1 MYVLVT
7 QITVLTMK
15 FLSSNKSSGSK
26 SKNPINKYRRIL
38 ATNILISM
46 CIYLMNPTSKLFLYG
61 LLFFVF
67 VQVIHYFYNI
77 TRGEFFLLNVLN
89 YIKAGNSGNNLKI
102 NKNFD
107 EEGTD
112 QFCDDSV
119 PAIVTAFYDSI
130 QYQNTTVSTEI
141 EYNQTCSLSEDCRK
155 KSKLPDC
162 HTAILQKLLYELE
175 VEKVYLDTDLT
186 IELLAKKLGTNRSYL
201 SVIIMNHYHK
211 NFRQLIN
218 EYRIKQ
224 ALELIAGDAVKN
236 LTIEGLGHE
245 VGFKHSSSFR
255 MAFHKHTG
263 RPPSFFVK
271 YIVVGS

>member
-1 MYVLVT
+1 
-7 QITVLTMK
+7 MK
-15 FLSSNKSSGSK
+15 FLSSNKNSEFK
-26 SKNPINKYRRIL
+26 REKVIHKYYRVL
-38 ATNILISM
+38 TANILIST
-46 CIYLMNPTSKLFLYG
+46 CIYSMNPTSELFLYG
-61 LLFFVF
+61 LLLFVF
-67 VQVIHYFYNI
+67 VLVIHYFFYI
-77 TRGEFFLLNVLN
+77 TRGEFFILNVLN
-89 YIKAGNSGNNLKI
+89 YIKAGNSGNNSRS
-102 NKNFD
+102 NHDFD

-112 QFCDDSV
+112 QFCAETV
-119 PAIVTAFYDSI
+119 PAIAAAFYDSS
-130 QYQNTTVSTEI
+130 QYQNMTISTEM
-141 EYNQTCSLSEDCRK
+141 EYNQTSSLSDDCRK

-175 VEKVYLDTDLT
+175 VEKVYLDTNLT

-224 ALELIAGDAVKN
+224 ALELIAGDTVKN

>member
-1 MYVLVT
+1 
-7 QITVLTMK
+7 MK
-15 FLSSNKSSGSK
+15 FLSSNKNSEFK
-26 SKNPINKYRRIL
+26 REKVINKYYRVL
-38 ATNILISM
+38 TANILIST
-46 CIYLMNPTSKLFLYG
+46 CIYSMNPTSELFLYG
-61 LLFFVF
+61 LLLFVF
-67 VQVIHYFYNI
+67 VLVIHYFFYI
-77 TRGEFFLLNVLN
+77 TRGEFFILNILN
-89 YIKAGNSGNNLKI
+89 YIKAGNSGNISRKNQNL
-102 NKNFD
+102 D
-107 EEGTD
+107 DEGTD
-112 QFCDDSV
+112 QFCVETV
-119 PAIVTAFYDSI
+119 PTITAAFYDSS
-130 QYQNTTVSTEI
+130 QYQNMTISTEI
-141 EYNQTCSLSEDCRK
+141 KYNQTSSLSDDCRK

-175 VEKVYLDTDLT
+175 VEKVYLDTNLT